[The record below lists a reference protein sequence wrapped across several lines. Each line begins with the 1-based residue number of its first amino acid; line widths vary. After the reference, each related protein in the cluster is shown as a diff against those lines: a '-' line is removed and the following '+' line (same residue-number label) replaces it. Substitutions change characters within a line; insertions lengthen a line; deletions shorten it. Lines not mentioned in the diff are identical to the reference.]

1 MSYYIVIDNISLDL
15 FPNQDI
21 EISLDY
27 YDSDSPD
34 SIKLPFSYSGKI
46 PFTSKNKQALG
57 YTASTYASIPTAE
70 NSYTIYE
77 DEDVVSVGKAIISS
91 VVLNSTEPYFQID
104 FRDNV
109 SEFSR
114 KLRELTFSD
123 LYDDASSA
131 QVRGLG
137 TYLTFNQGYN
147 GRDIEIPFIDF
158 DNIQSVTGYESRQFI
173 SWGIDGKKF
182 GLMPALKITNF
193 FERVFDKL
201 GFDYDSKFLAGTG
214 TWKPN
219 NLYMLYPTY
228 LSEEVTSKR
237 ESFLFPFPYN
247 VEYNIDQYNIDG
259 DIMVAEYE
267 GNVIPISNYKLTL
280 RETYEPFGPTN
291 YTPTE
296 AVVSREFGDQLR
308 TSSGVADYGDEGIG
322 YTSYGSSFNANIEFM
337 SGSVSVSGL
346 KACFLTTEQEY
357 DDKILPHVISIT
369 STANAVF
376 VPYVL
381 IYESFQ
387 TSSAPTYRIPM
398 LDAGGNKINLSVSGV
413 VPNSGLDA
421 HNIPGAAQ
429 VNSTVQFFPFTAR
442 IDEAQEYL
450 INGGSRYSY
459 SIGIAIESGYITAAT
474 SIIANV
480 FIGNMY
486 QLQAVNVT
494 TGVQITQIDV
504 SKQRV
509 FGYDWSALG
518 IKIDNAGNLPATV
531 PGDSFS
537 FQRSLENNTS
547 ISVYETFIDL
557 MNRFGLGL
565 IYDYSGGYGQLLLD
579 YPEDIRNGTVNI
591 DPYIDD
597 LRPFEVFAPQRPFK
611 TLKLINE
618 LKKGLYDKNKAGNAV
633 GSFDGEFNPDGNGEL
648 SIEFKSS
655 LINSINKSLCLPD
668 VGFDDAILNQDG
680 LIPKEE
686 VGGVKNQIPNFDEV
700 GVRIMY
706 LRQPSF
712 PTTLRYPVFKH
723 TNDYN
728 QVIDQVVYKPFG
740 PITLNGYPVNDLP
753 GVNELDLRW
762 QYEDGTTTDGFT
774 YLTESERFFASYKA
788 KMTLYIGLPSLHFK
802 NGYIYSKKYK
812 FLTTDETFI
821 IASFTDARL
830 YNKYVYGKAEII
842 FVD

>member
-1 MSYYIVIDNISLDL
+1 MSYYIVINNISLDL
-15 FPNQDI
+15 FPDQDI
-21 EISLDY
+21 DISLDY

-46 PFTSKNKQALG
+46 PFTSKNKTVLG
-57 YTASTYASIPTAE
+57 YDASTYSSIPSVE
-70 NSYTIYE
+70 SDYTIYE
-77 DEDVVSVGKAIISS
+77 DEDVISVGKAKIAS
-91 VVLNSTEPYFQID
+91 VVLNSSEPYFQID
-104 FRDNV
+104 FKDNV

-123 LYDDASSA
+123 LYDDAFST
-131 QVRGLG
+131 QVRTLG
-137 TYLTFNQGYN
+137 TYLSFNQGYN

-173 SWGIDGKKF
+173 SWGIEGKKF

-193 FERVFDKL
+193 FQRVFDKL
-201 GFDYDSKFLAGTG
+201 GFDYSSNFLDGTG
-214 TWKPN
+214 SWKAN

-228 LSEEVTSKR
+228 LSEDVTAKR

-247 VEYNIDQYNIDG
+247 VEYNIDQENIDVDFEVNG
-259 DIMVAEYE
+259 QAAIALK
-267 GNVIPISNYKLTL
+267 ITNYKLTL
-280 RETYEPFGPTN
+280 RDTYEPFGPTN
-291 YTPTE
+291 YAPTK
-296 AVVSREFGDQLR
+296 AVVSREYGDQVR
-308 TSSGVADYGDEGIG
+308 TSSGVTDYGDEEIG
-322 YTSYGSSFNANIEFM
+322 YASYGSSFNANITFINNT
-337 SGSVSVSGL
+337 VNVTGL
-346 KACFLTTEQEY
+346 KACFLTTEQEF
-357 DDKILPHVISIT
+357 DGKILPHVISIT

-381 IYESFQ
+381 VYESFQ
-387 TSSAPTYRIPM
+387 TSSAPAYRIPM
-398 LDAGGNKINLSVSGV
+398 LDGSGNKINLTVSSVTA
-413 VPNSGLDA
+413 NSGIDS
-421 HNIPGAAQ
+421 NTIPGTPQ
-429 VNSTVQFFPFTAR
+429 VNSTVNFADFTAT
-442 IDEAQEYL
+442 IDPNAEYL

-459 SIGIAIESGYITAAT
+459 SIGVAIESGYITATT
-474 SIIANV
+474 SIIAAV
-480 FIGNMY
+480 WTGSVY
-486 QLQAVNVT
+486 QFQSVNQT
-494 TGVQITQIDV
+494 SGVQITQIDV
-504 SKQRV
+504 VKQRV
-509 FGYDWSALG
+509 FGYDWSSLG
-518 IKIDNAGNLPATV
+518 IKIDNAGNLPATI

-565 IYDYSGGYGQLLLD
+565 IYDYSGGYGQVLLD
-579 YPEDIRNGTVNI
+579 YPEDIRNGTINI

-597 LRPFEVFAPQRPFK
+597 LRPFEVFAPNRPFK
-611 TLKLINE
+611 TLKLLNAE
-618 LKKGLYDKNKAGNAV
+618 GKGLYDTNISGNSFA
-633 GSFDGEFNPDGNGEL
+633 SFDGDFNVNGSGEL

-680 LIPKEE
+680 LVPKEE
-686 VGGVKNQIPNFDEV
+686 TGSIKNQIPNFDEV

-723 TNDYN
+723 TNDYG
-728 QVIDQVVYKPFG
+728 QIIDQVVYKPFG
-740 PITLNGYPVNDLP
+740 PITLNGYPVNDLD

-762 QYEDGTTTDGFT
+762 QYADGTTTDGFN
-774 YLTESERFFASYKA
+774 YLTQSERFLASYKP
-788 KMTLYIGLPSLHFK
+788 KMTLYLGLPSSYFK

-821 IASFTDARL
+821 IASFTDAKL